1 MNMSHGDRESKKW
14 ETGNFQK
21 KVSKNFHSEMPESKS
36 GNTLI
41 LKQQKQKLV
50 YIQLEKNPAILM
62 FPTKGISINNRKT
75 GFICNILSDHNAVKL
90 EISNKTIAAK
100 KMKIAIVSVKR
111 VRITQTIL
119 KHELNL
125 LSYLI
130 TSIHTRKQNFKVFG
144 IQKIIF
150 YSCL

>member
-1 MNMSHGDRESKKW
+1 MSHGDTESKKW

-21 KVSKNFHSEMPESKS
+21 KVSKNFYNEMPESKS

-62 FPTKGISINNRKT
+62 FPTKGTSINNRKIR
-75 GFICNILSDHNAVKL
+75 FICNIFSDHNAVKL
-90 EISNKTIAAK
+90 EISNKTTAAK
-100 KMKIAIVSVKR
+100 KMKIAIVSAKR
-111 VRITQTIL
+111 VRMTQTIL

-130 TSIHTRKQNFKVFG
+130 TSIHTRKQNFKAFG

-150 YSCL
+150 